1 MSPVGWR
8 AIDPDGLTTERHFGR
23 TLTCFAERP
32 DNVGAMLGAAAERNP
47 DGEAVVDGGTRLSYR
62 DLVQHAERMAWTMCH
77 LGLTRGDRVGI
88 WSGNRWEA
96 VAAVAAC
103 LRGEFVAV
111 PLGHRLQTDEVDY
124 MLNDSGA
131 RALIVE
137 DTLAARVPG
146 KRNTPHLRHVFAVGD
161 SGGGELFDAT
171 DGTAGEPPSV
181 GGEEALAFLM
191 YTSGTTGRPK
201 GAMITHFNLAH
212 SIIHY
217 RRTMRLRDR
226 LERTLLAVPFT
237 HITGLVAQVLTLFG
251 CAGAVIVQ
259 REFKADTAIR
269 LLRGERVTHT
279 VMVPAMYNLMLRTG
293 DLDAASLPH
302 LRIGAYGGAPMPT
315 ALIEEIHRRLPGLEL
330 MNAYGSTETTSP
342 ATLLPAS
349 DAVRRRDSVGLPVHC
364 ADIRVCDDDGRD
376 LPPGAIGELRIG
388 GPMVVPGYW
397 NLPEVTRATFG
408 DGSWRSGDIGRI
420 DADGYVEVLDRSKDM
435 INRAGYKVY
444 SAEVESLLARHPGV
458 AEAAVVARPC
468 PVLGER
474 VHAFVAVAAGEP
486 TARELA
492 SFAAARIA
500 DYKVPET
507 FTLQTEPLPR
517 NANGKIVK
525 STLRARVLA
534 ETPEPAR

>member
-1 MSPVGWR
+1 MNRPGWR
-8 AIDPDGLTTERHFGR
+8 TNDSGGLITETHFGR

-32 DNVGAMLGAAAERNP
+32 RNIGAMLCATAARHS
-47 DGEAVVDGGTRLSYR
+47 DGDAVIDGRRRLSY
-62 DLVQHAERMAWTMCH
+62 AELLRRAEGMVVAMH
-77 LGLTRGDRVGI
+77 RVGLARGDRVGI

-96 VAAVAAC
+96 IAAVVAC
-103 LRGEFVAV
+103 LRAEFVAV

-131 RALIVE
+131 KALIV
-137 DTLAARVPG
+137 DDVLAARVPG
-146 KRNTPHLRHVFAVGD
+146 KRRLPDLRHVFPLTDKGVHKTFAADAASEPGPPPVGN
-161 SGGGELFDAT
+161 
-171 DGTAGEPPSV
+171 
-181 GGEEALAFLM
+181 EETLAFLM

-212 SIIHY
+212 SVLHY
-217 RRTMRLRDR
+217 IRGMRLSDK

-237 HITGLVAQVLTLFG
+237 HITGLVAQILTMFA
-251 CAGAVIVQ
+251 CAGAIVVQ
-259 REFKADTAIR
+259 REFKADAAVR
-269 LLRGERVTHT
+269 LLRDERVTHA
-279 VMVPAMYNLMLRTG
+279 VMVPAMYNLMLRSG
-293 DLDAASLPH
+293 GLEAAPLPCF
-302 LRIGAYGGAPMPT
+302 RIGAYGGAPMPP
-315 ALIEEIHRRLPGLEL
+315 ALTEEIHRRLPGLEL

-342 ATLLPAS
+342 ATLLPAA
-349 DAVRRRDSVGLPVHC
+349 DAVRRRDSVGLPMHC
-364 ADIRVCDDDGRD
+364 AEIFVCDEEGRE
-376 LPPGAIGELRIG
+376 LPPGSVGELRIG

-397 NLPEVTRATFG
+397 NLPEVNRDTFG

-444 SAEVESLLARHPGV
+444 SAEVEGLLVQHPEV

-474 VHAFVAVAAGEP
+474 VHAFVTVTSDQP
-486 TARELA
+486 TARELTH
-492 SFAAARIA
+492 FVAARIA

-507 FTLQTEPLPR
+507 FTLQAEPLPR

-525 STLRARVLA
+525 SSLRARALA
-534 ETPEPAR
+534 EIPESVR

>member
-1 MSPVGWR
+1 RTNDSG
-8 AIDPDGLTTERHFGR
+8 GLITETHFGR

-32 DNVGAMLGAAAERNP
+32 RNIGAMLCATAARHS
-47 DGEAVVDGGTRLSYR
+47 DGDAVIDGRRRLSY
-62 DLVQHAERMAWTMCH
+62 AELLRRAEGMVVAMH
-77 LGLTRGDRVGI
+77 RVGLARGDRVGI

-96 VAAVAAC
+96 IAAVVAC
-103 LRGEFVAV
+103 LRAEFVAV

-131 RALIVE
+131 KALIV
-137 DTLAARVPG
+137 DDVLAARVPG
-146 KRNTPHLRHVFAVGD
+146 KRRLPDLRHVFPLTDKGVHKTFAADAASEPGPPPVGN
-161 SGGGELFDAT
+161 
-171 DGTAGEPPSV
+171 
-181 GGEEALAFLM
+181 EETLAFLM

-212 SIIHY
+212 SVLHY
-217 RRTMRLRDR
+217 IRGMRLSDK

-237 HITGLVAQVLTLFG
+237 HITGLVAQILTMFA
-251 CAGAVIVQ
+251 CAGAIVVQ
-259 REFKADTAIR
+259 REFKADAAVR
-269 LLRGERVTHT
+269 LLRDERVTHA
-279 VMVPAMYNLMLRTG
+279 VMVPAMYNLMLRSG
-293 DLDAASLPH
+293 GLEAAPLPCF
-302 LRIGAYGGAPMPT
+302 RIGAYGGAPMPP
-315 ALIEEIHRRLPGLEL
+315 ALTEEIHRRLPGLEL

-342 ATLLPAS
+342 ATLLPAA
-349 DAVRRRDSVGLPVHC
+349 DAVRRRDSVGLPMHC
-364 ADIRVCDDDGRD
+364 AEIFVCDEEGRE
-376 LPPGAIGELRIG
+376 LPPGSVGELRIG

-397 NLPEVTRATFG
+397 NLPEVNRDTFG

-444 SAEVESLLARHPGV
+444 SAEVEGLLVQHPEV

-474 VHAFVAVAAGEP
+474 VHAFVTVTSDQP
-486 TARELA
+486 TARELTH
-492 SFAAARIA
+492 FVAARIA

-507 FTLQTEPLPR
+507 FTLQAEPLPR

-525 STLRARVLA
+525 SSLRARALA
-534 ETPEPAR
+534 EIPESVR

>member
-1 MSPVGWR
+1 MSPAGWR
-8 AIDPDGLTTERHFGR
+8 AVDPDGLTTERHFGR

-32 DNVGAMLGAAAERNP
+32 GNIGAMLGAAAERNP

-62 DLVQHAERMAWTMCH
+62 DLLQHAERTAAAMRGH
-77 LGLTRGDRVGI
+77 GLTRGDRVGI

-96 VAAVAAC
+96 VAGVAAC

-111 PLGHRLQTDEVDY
+111 PLGHRLQTDEVAY
-124 MLNDSGA
+124 MLSDSGA

-137 DTLAARVPG
+137 DALAARVPG
-146 KRNTPHLRHVFAVGD
+146 TRRTPDLRHVWPVGD
-161 SGGGELFDAT
+161 ADA
-171 DGTAGEPPSV
+171 GAVPGAPAGAGEVPPPA

-212 SIIHY
+212 SILHY
-217 RRTMRLRDR
+217 LRTMRLRDT

-251 CAGAVIVQ
+251 CAGAVVVQ
-259 REFKADTAIR
+259 REFRADAAIG
-269 LLRGERVTHT
+269 LLRGERITHT

-293 DLDAASLPH
+293 GLDAAPLPH
-302 LRIGAYGGAPMPT
+302 LRVGAYGGAPMPT

-342 ATLLPAS
+342 ATVLPAA
-349 DAVRRRDSVGLPVHC
+349 DAVGRRDSVGLPVHC

-376 LPPGAIGELRIG
+376 LPPGSIGELRIG

-397 NLPEVTRATFG
+397 NLPEVSRATFG

-444 SAEVESLLARHPGV
+444 SAEVEGLLAQHPGV
-458 AEAAVVARPC
+458 VEAAVVARPC

-492 SFAAARIA
+492 SFTAARLA

-517 NANGKIVK
+517 NANGKVVK
-525 STLRARVLA
+525 SALRARVLA
-534 ETPEPAR
+534 ETPEPAH

>member
-1 MSPVGWR
+1 MNRPGWR
-8 AIDPDGLTTERHFGR
+8 TNDSGGLITETHFGR

-32 DNVGAMLGAAAERNP
+32 RNIGAMLCATAARHS
-47 DGEAVVDGGTRLSYR
+47 DGDAVIDGRRRLSY
-62 DLVQHAERMAWTMCH
+62 AELLRRAEGMVVAMH
-77 LGLTRGDRVGI
+77 RVGLARGDRVGI

-96 VAAVAAC
+96 IAAVVAC
-103 LRGEFVAV
+103 LRAEFVAV

-131 RALIVE
+131 KALIV
-137 DTLAARVPG
+137 DDVLAARVPG
-146 KRNTPHLRHVFAVGD
+146 KRRLPDLRHVFPLTDKGVHKTFAADAASEPGPPPVGN
-161 SGGGELFDAT
+161 
-171 DGTAGEPPSV
+171 
-181 GGEEALAFLM
+181 EETLAFLM

-212 SIIHY
+212 SVLHY
-217 RRTMRLRDR
+217 IRGMRLSDK

-237 HITGLVAQVLTLFG
+237 HITGLVAQILTMFA
-251 CAGAVIVQ
+251 CAGAIVVQ
-259 REFKADTAIR
+259 REFKADAAVR
-269 LLRGERVTHT
+269 LLRDERVTHA
-279 VMVPAMYNLMLRTG
+279 VMVPAMYNLMLRSG
-293 DLDAASLPH
+293 GLEAAPLPCF
-302 LRIGAYGGAPMPT
+302 RIGAYGGAPMPP
-315 ALIEEIHRRLPGLEL
+315 ALTEEIHRRLPGLEL

-342 ATLLPAS
+342 ATLLPAA
-349 DAVRRRDSVGLPVHC
+349 DAVRRRDSVGLPMHC
-364 ADIRVCDDDGRD
+364 AEIFVCDEEGRE
-376 LPPGAIGELRIG
+376 LPPGSVGELRIG

-397 NLPEVTRATFG
+397 NLPEVHRDTFG

-444 SAEVESLLARHPGV
+444 SAEVEGLLVQHPEV

-474 VHAFVAVAAGEP
+474 VHAFVTVTSDQP
-486 TARELA
+486 TARELTH
-492 SFAAARIA
+492 FVAARIA

-507 FTLQTEPLPR
+507 FTLQAEPLPR

-525 STLRARVLA
+525 SSLRARALA
-534 ETPEPAR
+534 EIPESVR

>member
-1 MSPVGWR
+1 MNRPGWCTN
-8 AIDPDGLTTERHFGR
+8 DPGGLITETHFGR

-32 DNVGAMLGAAAERNP
+32 RNIGAMLCATAARHA
-47 DGEAVVDGGTRLSYR
+47 DGDAVIDGRRRLSYAELLR
-62 DLVQHAERMAWTMCH
+62 HAEGMVVAMHRV
-77 LGLTRGDRVGI
+77 GLARGDRVGI

-96 VAAVAAC
+96 IAAVVAC
-103 LRGEFVAV
+103 LRAEFVAV

-131 RALIVE
+131 RVLIVDDE
-137 DTLAARVPG
+137 LAARVPG
-146 KRNTPHLRHVFAVGD
+146 KRRLPDLRHVFPLTEK
-161 SGGGELFDAT
+161 GGQTTFAADA
-171 DGTAGEPPSV
+171 DGEPGPPPV
-181 GGEEALAFLM
+181 GNEETLAFLM

-212 SIIHY
+212 SVLHY
-217 RRTMRLRDR
+217 IRGMRLVDK

-237 HITGLVAQVLTLFG
+237 HITGLVAQILTMFA
-251 CAGAVIVQ
+251 CAGAVVVQ
-259 REFKADTAIR
+259 REFKADAAVR
-269 LLRGERVTHT
+269 LLRDERVTHA
-279 VMVPAMYNLMLRTG
+279 VMVPAMYNLMLRSGGLEVAPLT
-293 DLDAASLPH
+293 H
-302 LRIGAYGGAPMPT
+302 FRIGAYGGAPMPP
-315 ALIEEIHRRLPGLEL
+315 ALTEEIHRRLPGLEL

-342 ATLLPAS
+342 ATLLPAA

-364 ADIRVCDDDGRD
+364 AEIRVCDEEGRE
-376 LPPGAIGELRIG
+376 LPPGSVGELRIA

-397 NLPEVTRATFG
+397 NLPEVNRDTFG

-444 SAEVESLLARHPGV
+444 SAEVEGLLVQHPGV
-458 AEAAVVARPC
+458 VEAAVVARPC

-474 VHAFVAVAAGEP
+474 VHAFVAVSSDQP
-486 TARELA
+486 TARELTH
-492 SFAAARIA
+492 FVAARIA

-507 FTLQTEPLPR
+507 FTLQAEPLPR

-525 STLRARVLA
+525 SSLRARALA
-534 ETPEPAR
+534 EIPEPVR

>member
-1 MSPVGWR
+1 VSPVGWR
-8 AIDPDGLTTERHFGR
+8 TIDPDGLTTERHFGR
-23 TLTCFAERP
+23 TLTCFADRP
-32 DNVGAMLGAAAERNP
+32 GNIGTMLGAVAERNP

-62 DLVQHAERMAWTMCH
+62 DLLQHAERLAAAMCG

-96 VAAVAAC
+96 IAGVVAC

-137 DTLAARVPG
+137 DALASRVPA
-146 KRNTPHLRHVFAVGD
+146 KRNTPHLRHVFSVGD
-161 SGGGELFDAT
+161 SGTGEMFDAT
-171 DGTAGEPPSV
+171 GSTAAVPPPT

-217 RRTMRLRDR
+217 RRTMRLRDT

-237 HITGLVAQVLTLFG
+237 HITGLVAQILTLFG
-251 CAGAVIVQ
+251 CAGAVIVH
-259 REFKADTAIR
+259 REFKADAAIR
-269 LLRGERVTHT
+269 LLRGERITHT

-293 DLDAASLPH
+293 ELVAASLPH

-342 ATLLPAS
+342 ATLLAAA

-364 ADIRVCDDDGRD
+364 ADIRVCDNDGRD
-376 LPPGAIGELRIG
+376 LPPGNIGELRIG

-397 NLPEVTRATFG
+397 NQPEVTRATFG

-444 SAEVESLLARHPGV
+444 SAEVESLLAQHPEV
-458 AEAAVVARPC
+458 VEAAVVARPC

-474 VHAFVAVAAGEP
+474 VHAFVTVAAGRP

-492 SFAAARIA
+492 SFTAVRIA

-525 STLRARVLA
+525 SALRARVLT

>member
-1 MSPVGWR
+1 MNRPGWCTN
-8 AIDPDGLTTERHFGR
+8 DPGGLITETHFGR

-32 DNVGAMLGAAAERNP
+32 RNIGAMLCATAARHA
-47 DGEAVVDGGTRLSYR
+47 DGDAVIDGRRRLSYAELLR
-62 DLVQHAERMAWTMCH
+62 HAEGMVVAMHRV
-77 LGLTRGDRVGI
+77 GLARGDRVGI

-96 VAAVAAC
+96 IAAVVAC
-103 LRGEFVAV
+103 LRAEFVAV

-131 RALIVE
+131 RVLIVDDE
-137 DTLAARVPG
+137 LAARVPG
-146 KRNTPHLRHVFAVGD
+146 KRRLPDLRHVFPLTEKGGQTTFAADADGEPGPPAVGN
-161 SGGGELFDAT
+161 
-171 DGTAGEPPSV
+171 
-181 GGEEALAFLM
+181 EETLAFLM

-212 SIIHY
+212 SVLHY
-217 RRTMRLRDR
+217 IRGMRLIDK

-237 HITGLVAQVLTLFG
+237 HITGLVAQILTMFA
-251 CAGAVIVQ
+251 CAGAVVVQ
-259 REFKADTAIR
+259 REFKADAAVR
-269 LLRGERVTHT
+269 LLRDERVTHA
-279 VMVPAMYNLMLRTG
+279 VMVPAMYNLMLRSG
-293 DLDAASLPH
+293 GLEAAPLTH
-302 LRIGAYGGAPMPT
+302 FRIGAYGGAPMPP
-315 ALIEEIHRRLPGLEL
+315 ALTEEIHRRLPGLEL

-342 ATLLPAS
+342 ATLLPAA

-364 ADIRVCDDDGRD
+364 AEIRVCDEEGLE
-376 LPPGAIGELRIG
+376 LPPGSVGELRIA

-397 NLPEVTRATFG
+397 NLPEVNRDTFG

-444 SAEVESLLARHPGV
+444 SAEVEGLLVQHPGV
-458 AEAAVVARPC
+458 VEAAVVARPC

-474 VHAFVAVAAGEP
+474 VHAFVAVSSDQP
-486 TARELA
+486 TARELTH
-492 SFAAARIA
+492 FVAARIA

-507 FTLQTEPLPR
+507 FTLQAEPLPR

-525 STLRARVLA
+525 SSLRARALA
-534 ETPEPAR
+534 EIPEPVR

>member
-8 AIDPDGLTTERHFGR
+8 AIDPDGLTTEQHFGR
-23 TLTCFAERP
+23 TLTCFAARP
-32 DNVGAMLGAAAERNP
+32 GNIGTMLGAAAERNP
-47 DGEAVVDGGTRLSYR
+47 DGEAVVDGGMRFSYR
-62 DLVQHAERMAWTMCH
+62 DLLQHAERMAAAMCR

-96 VAAVAAC
+96 VVGVAAC

-137 DTLAARVPG
+137 DTLAARIPG
-146 KRNTPHLRHVFAVGD
+146 KRNTPHLRHVISVGD
-161 SGGGELFDAT
+161 SGTGEVFDAT
-171 DGTAGEPPSV
+171 DGAAEVPPPA

-217 RRTMRLRDR
+217 LRTMRLRNT

-237 HITGLVAQVLTLFG
+237 HITGLVAQTLTLFA
-251 CAGAVIVQ
+251 CAGAIVVQ
-259 REFKADTAIR
+259 RAFKADAAIG
-269 LLRGERVTHT
+269 LLRSERVTHT

-293 DLDAASLPH
+293 ELDAASLPH

-342 ATLLPAS
+342 ATLLPAA
-349 DAVRRRDSVGLPVHC
+349 DAVRRCDSVGLPVHC
-364 ADIRVCDDDGRD
+364 GDIRVCDDDGRD
-376 LPPGAIGELRIG
+376 LPPGSVGELRIG

-444 SAEVESLLARHPGV
+444 SAEVEGLLAQHPGV
-458 AEAAVVARPC
+458 VEAAVVARPC

-492 SFAAARIA
+492 SFAATRIA

-525 STLRARVLA
+525 SALRARVLA